1 MITIVTPVTPKEF
14 YSLDDTDQG
23 GSTGTEV
30 FMTAPDEE
38 QVRKLAKLAG
48 IEINEEEVPEVTNR
62 FQSLI
67 LELDRLKELD
77 IDGVEP
83 VVIFPDD
90 DE

>member
-1 MITIVTPVTPKEF
+1 
-14 YSLDDTDQG
+14 
-23 GSTGTEV
+23 
-30 FMTAPDEE
+30 MTAPDEE
-38 QVRKLAKLAG
+38 QVRKLARLAG
-48 IEINEEEVPEVTNR
+48 FEINEEEVPEVTNR

>member
-1 MITIVTPVTPKEF
+1 
-14 YSLDDTDQG
+14 
-23 GSTGTEV
+23 
-30 FMTAPDEE
+30 MTAPDEE
-38 QVRKLAKLAG
+38 QVRKLARLAG

-83 VVIFPDD
+83 VVIFPDN

>member
-1 MITIVTPVTPKEF
+1 
-14 YSLDDTDQG
+14 
-23 GSTGTEV
+23 
-30 FMTAPDEE
+30 MTAPDEE
-38 QVRKLAKLAG
+38 QVRKLASLAG

>member
-1 MITIVTPVTPKEF
+1 
-14 YSLDDTDQG
+14 
-23 GSTGTEV
+23 
-30 FMTAPDEE
+30 MTAPDQE
-38 QVRKLAKLAG
+38 QVRKLARLAG
-48 IEINEEEVPEVTNR
+48 IEINEEEVTEVTNR

-83 VVIFPDD
+83 VVIFPED

>member
-1 MITIVTPVTPKEF
+1 
-14 YSLDDTDQG
+14 
-23 GSTGTEV
+23 
-30 FMTAPDEE
+30 MTAPDEE
-38 QVRKLAKLAG
+38 QVRKLARLAG
-48 IEINEEEVPEVTNR
+48 VEINEEEVPEVTNR

>member
-1 MITIVTPVTPKEF
+1 
-14 YSLDDTDQG
+14 
-23 GSTGTEV
+23 
-30 FMTAPDEE
+30 MTAPDEE
-38 QVRKLAKLAG
+38 QVRKLARLTG
-48 IEINEEEVPEVTNR
+48 IEINDEEIPEVTNR

>member
-1 MITIVTPVTPKEF
+1 
-14 YSLDDTDQG
+14 
-23 GSTGTEV
+23 
-30 FMTAPDEE
+30 MTAPDEE
-38 QVRKLAKLAG
+38 QVRKLARLAG
-48 IEINEEEVPEVTNR
+48 IEINEEEVPEVTSR

>member
-1 MITIVTPVTPKEF
+1 
-14 YSLDDTDQG
+14 
-23 GSTGTEV
+23 
-30 FMTAPDEE
+30 MTAPDEE
-38 QVRKLAKLAG
+38 QVRKLARLAG
-48 IEINEEEVPEVTNR
+48 IEINEEEVTEVTNR

>member
-1 MITIVTPVTPKEF
+1 MTTPN
-14 YSLDDTDQG
+14 
-23 GSTGTEV
+23 
-30 FMTAPDEE
+30 EE
-38 QVRKLAKLAG
+38 QVRQLARLAG

-77 IDGVEP
+77 LDGVEP
-83 VVIFPDD
+83 VAIFPDG

>member
-1 MITIVTPVTPKEF
+1 
-14 YSLDDTDQG
+14 
-23 GSTGTEV
+23 
-30 FMTAPDEE
+30 MTAPDEE
-38 QVRKLAKLAG
+38 QVRKLARLAG

>member
-1 MITIVTPVTPKEF
+1 
-14 YSLDDTDQG
+14 
-23 GSTGTEV
+23 
-30 FMTAPDEE
+30 MTAPDEE
-38 QVRKLAKLAG
+38 QVRKLARLAG
-48 IEINEEEVPEVTNR
+48 IEINEEEVTEVTSR